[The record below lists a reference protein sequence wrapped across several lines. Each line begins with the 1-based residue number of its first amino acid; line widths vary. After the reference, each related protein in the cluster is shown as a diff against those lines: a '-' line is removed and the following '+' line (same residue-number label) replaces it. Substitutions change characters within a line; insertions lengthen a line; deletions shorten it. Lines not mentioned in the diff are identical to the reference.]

1 MSESIP
7 ELYPVYRLTDIDI
20 SFVSVCGKGANPGAQ
35 IVLKKEWTMSD
46 KKEDMKKEEGSTVN
60 VNIDTEALSKSM
72 GEALKAALPDLLKK
86 QDADPATV
94 AEACTAVISGELA
107 KMAKDIQDKMQD
119 AMKGV
124 QKEFDEKMAE
134 LQKQQVNKD
143 ADDESVTIGSQT
155 FKKSAVGEGAFAAL
169 KASAEQTNAISK
181 ELERQKLMARVEKEY
196 PDVAGTPEEKAALLG
211 YIEKADEGI
220 KKSGLAMLKSLNDM
234 GGDFAKECGASGGK
248 KTKKEPGDNGTDATA
263 KMDELAKAYMEKHN
277 VSYATAYAEVLKSD
291 EGERLYNEHRGE

>member
-248 KTKKEPGDNGTDATA
+248 KTKKEPGDNETDATA

>member
-46 KKEDMKKEEGSTVN
+46 KNEGMKKEEGSTVN
-60 VNIDTEALSKSM
+60 VNIDTDALAKSM
-72 GEALKAALPDLLKK
+72 GDALKAALPDLLKK

-107 KMAKDIQDKMQD
+107 KMTQDIQAQVQE

-124 QKEFDEKMAE
+124 HKEFDEKMAE
-134 LQKQQVNKD
+134 LQKKQVNKD
-143 ADDESVTIGSQT
+143 ADDETVTIGDKT
-155 FKKSAVGEGAFAAL
+155 FKKSLVGDGAFAAL
-169 KASAEQTNAISK
+169 KASAEQTSAIAK

-196 PDVAGTPEEKAALLG
+196 PAVAGTPEEKAAFLG

-234 GGDFAKECGASGGK
+234 GEDFSKEHGTSGGK
-248 KTKKEPGDNGTDATA
+248 VKKEYGDNEDEATA
-263 KMDELAKAYMEKHN
+263 KLDALAKEYATKHN

-291 EGERLYNEHRGE
+291 EGEALYNEHRGE